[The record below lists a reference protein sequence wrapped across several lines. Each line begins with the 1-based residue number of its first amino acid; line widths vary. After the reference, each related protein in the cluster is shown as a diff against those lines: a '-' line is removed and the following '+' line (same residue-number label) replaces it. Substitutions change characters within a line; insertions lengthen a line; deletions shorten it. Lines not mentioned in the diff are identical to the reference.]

1 MSEISA
7 EMIKDLRVK
16 TGAGVLDCKK
26 ALTESQGDLVKA
38 VEILRKSGA
47 AKADKKSGRI
57 TAEGR
62 IGLQVSQNK
71 AALVEVN
78 SETDF
83 VAKNEGF
90 QAFVDTVAQPGLA
103 LQHQAQG
110 EVGGGLVVQFGRV
123 QVHVLEA
130 QRRANGRRIECCDG
144 VHAGVTCSSR
154 AAAARSTRS

>member
-1 MSEISA
+1 MCHQVA
-7 EMIKDLRVK
+7 LCLREVQRGPGMGRRDRREHAR
-16 TGAGVLDCKK
+16 TQPVGVP
-26 ALTESQGDLVKA
+26 A
-38 VEILRKSGA
+38 V
-47 AKADKKSGRI
+47 
-57 TAEGR
+57 
-62 IGLQVSQNK
+62 
-71 AALVEVN
+71 
-78 SETDF
+78 
-83 VAKNEGF
+83 
-90 QAFVDTVAQPGLA
+90 VDTVAQPGLA